1 MNQEFNI
8 NEFANMKGL
17 EPIWMKRL
25 SFTSIM
31 ISSNLLQT
39 MFSKTLG
46 ELTSKQWLLLT
57 ISSSLPE
64 KPTLS
69 ELGKYMGCS
78 RQNVKQIAEIL
89 NKKGYVDFT
98 KNEGDKNTVRVSPT
112 EKWFLYAQKSDA
124 YTSTILEEIFEG
136 FSEEELKQYFMS
148 FSKLMNN
155 IEQINEKL

>member
-8 NEFANMKGL
+8 NEFAKMKGL
-17 EPIWMKRL
+17 DPLWMKRL

-64 KPTLS
+64 NPTLS

-89 NKKGYVDFT
+89 SKKGYVEFT

-112 EKWFLYAQKSDA
+112 EKWFLYAQENDA
-124 YTSTILEEIFEG
+124 YTSTILEEIFNG
-136 FSEEELKQYFMS
+136 FREEELKQYFMS
-148 FSKLMNN
+148 FRKLMDN
-155 IEQINEKL
+155 IERINERL

>member
-1 MNQEFNI
+1 MQDYNLKA
-8 NEFANMKGL
+8 FANMKGL
-17 EPIWMKRL
+17 EPLWLKRL

-57 ISSSLPE
+57 ITSSLIE
-64 KPTLS
+64 NPTLS

-89 NKKGYVDFT
+89 SKKGYIEFT

-112 EKWFLYAQKSDA
+112 EKWLLYAQQNDA
-124 YTSTILEEIFEG
+124 YTSTILEEIFDG

-148 FSKLMNN
+148 FSKLMEN

>member
-112 EKWFLYAQKSDA
+112 EKWFLYAQKSDV